1 MQDFV
6 KSFGFIIF
14 FMLMILGLSMTLG
27 RKVVYT
33 FLWLVLLGM
42 IYSGWPKIQTVMRR
56 YV

>member
-1 MQDFV
+1 VQDFV